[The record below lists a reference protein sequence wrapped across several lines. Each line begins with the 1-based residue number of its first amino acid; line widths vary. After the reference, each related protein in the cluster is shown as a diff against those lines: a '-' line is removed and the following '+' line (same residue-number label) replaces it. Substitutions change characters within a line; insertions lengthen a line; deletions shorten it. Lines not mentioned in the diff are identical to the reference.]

1 LTIRVQTEN
10 EPGIEGLLAP
20 GVGETKSKTK
30 IGGSNRGRN
39 DDEG

>member
-1 LTIRVQTEN
+1 MMRQRGTDG
-10 EPGIEGLLAP
+10 EPG
-20 GVGETKSKTK
+20 VSETKSKTK